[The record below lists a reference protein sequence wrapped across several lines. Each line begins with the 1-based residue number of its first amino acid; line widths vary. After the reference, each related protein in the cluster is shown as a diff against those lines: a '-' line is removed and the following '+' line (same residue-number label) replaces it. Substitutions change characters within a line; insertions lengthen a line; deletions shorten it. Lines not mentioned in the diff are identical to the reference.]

1 MFKNDGAV
9 CCWSCLLVC
18 SGRFRHVDY
27 PMIADID
34 VGIAFL
40 FFWSFFV
47 FIAFVIVISL
57 LTAIYEHFIKDY
69 EDDDKENDDG

>member
-1 MFKNDGAV
+1 
-9 CCWSCLLVC
+9 
-18 SGRFRHVDY
+18 
-27 PMIADID
+27 MIADID
-34 VGIAFL
+34 VGIAFV